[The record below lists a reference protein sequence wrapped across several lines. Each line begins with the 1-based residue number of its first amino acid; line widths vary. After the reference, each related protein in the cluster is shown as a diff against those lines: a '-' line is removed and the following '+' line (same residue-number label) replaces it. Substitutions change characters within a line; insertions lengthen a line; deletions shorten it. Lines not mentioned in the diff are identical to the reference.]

1 MGSINLYQIEEVKRR
16 SFVQEIKKEYKKI
29 GNTKT
34 ISQQVDNIDIV
45 FSLTLYLAR
54 PQKIKDLSWNWLLT
68 EFDTL
73 ESKSRI
79 LPKAVLLVEKH
90 DSIYAITFGH
100 SYFMVDKF
108 CDRDFGFNFA
118 RKLKYKE
125 VKTTTLISPHS
136 RRNKT
141 INSYLY
147 YEELEFDSG
156 ESYAKLKAKADLP
169 DDFITF
175 KPTLEFGN
183 SIKFS
188 IENDS
193 LDKIVCLII
202 YVEKTLRTQEDLHRI
217 PVFSIIKD
225 TDLLNQLNIQLS
237 SNIRQNPAQIN
248 VAELDIIGATE
259 IFNRNDYEFTIKYE
273 GKEKA
278 VSALNYDEIETFCNE
293 HGFDIAEI
301 LLDISVVSYQ
311 DGSVCRTD
319 KIKNLIDYTN
329 DSSRCLLSKG
339 QWYKYNNDYMQYLV
353 ESLSGIKVLYNP
365 KYDFL
370 SEHYDAFIAEKYLS
384 EKGNKEYQGKS
395 KDEIITALKR
405 KYYAEKSFNLI
416 REMHDGFQNFDRYTQ
431 RIGSAEIEPMDLYK
445 DRTMFAVKIGS
456 TSAKL
461 CYVIDQSLTSLKM
474 YKRGQLKIHNN
485 EIIDMVA
492 LWLIL
497 ERKKHLKLKNGM
509 PDINDLDMLML
520 KNRIDQWK
528 KEVLLSGLKPCIY
541 INYCSKAKD

>member
-225 TDLLNQLNIQLS
+225 IDLLNQLNIQLS

-416 REMHDGFQNFDRYTQ
+416 REMHDGFQNFDRYIQ